1 MIRPKVSAD
10 CWAEL
15 CSWPARLTMS
25 SEITVSAF
33 CMAVRSSPMP
43 RSQVARPRCSSGVL
57 AGPGCSGTPLRLGI
71 SWLPGTDRSVS
82 VLPPSM
88 K

>member
-15 CSWPARLTMS
+15 CSWPARLTML

-33 CMAVRSSPMP
+33 CMAVSSSPMP
-43 RSQVARPRCSSGVL
+43 RSQVSRPRCSSGVR
-57 AGPGCSGTPLRLGI
+57 ADPCSGTPLRLGI
-71 SWLPGTDRSVS
+71 SWLPGIDRSVS
-82 VLPPSM
+82 VWPLSV